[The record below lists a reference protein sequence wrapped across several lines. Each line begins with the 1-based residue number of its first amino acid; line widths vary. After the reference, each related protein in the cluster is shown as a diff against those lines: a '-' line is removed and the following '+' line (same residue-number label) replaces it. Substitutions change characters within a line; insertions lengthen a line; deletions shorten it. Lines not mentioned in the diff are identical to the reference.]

1 MSIDWKTGTSWA
13 AGFSSISMLSSEV
26 CTRCIVLA
34 TSGAGMDPYWT
45 ETPCCAAKSSKSRA
59 SS

>member
-34 TSGAGMDPYWT
+34 TSGAGMDPY
-45 ETPCCAAKSSKSRA
+45 
-59 SS
+59 